1 MELDGVYKK
10 LVLAQEIEQ
19 LDEVSEHGMLKLE
32 RKTNLIFRTKLRFS
46 TSNLKWNSNV
56 YDQQE
61 DAFFVGP

>member
-32 RKTNLIFRTKLRFS
+32 RKTNLSFRTKLRFS
-46 TSNLKWNSNV
+46 TSNLK
-56 YDQQE
+56 
-61 DAFFVGP
+61 